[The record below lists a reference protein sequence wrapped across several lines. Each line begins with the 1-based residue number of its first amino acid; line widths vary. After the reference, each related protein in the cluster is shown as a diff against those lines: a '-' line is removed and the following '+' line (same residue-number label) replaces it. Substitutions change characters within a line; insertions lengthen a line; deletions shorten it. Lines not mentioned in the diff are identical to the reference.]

1 MQQLYPQLG
10 GDQIDG
16 MLEVDPY
23 GLAALLQLTGPI
35 TIPGYGQPLTKDNAA
50 DVLISQQYYQFGNN
64 TQRKDFLDDAGRE
77 TFQKLVHA
85 DLPSPRQLGNVLGP
99 AVDDHRIKF
108 TPLTPD
114 PKAHD
119 AEQQLIQQLG
129 ADGAFPPKGDG
140 DFFSLITQ
148 NKGENKI
155 DIYMHR
161 KIQYSSQFDPD
172 TGKVNAHATVTITN
186 DAPKDGLPD
195 AIIGNNDQNL
205 PKGTNELFFSFYTPL
220 GLRDAKVDQQP
231 SPLEY
236 QVEFGY
242 AVYSK
247 FLTIPSGG
255 SVTVDLDLF
264 GQLKPGSTYTLGIY
278 PQSTVN
284 ADDLVV
290 TTSVPSAWSITGTEH
305 TGDDGFS
312 LEPGGDKAAMAGSP
326 RESIST
332 QVDLSQR

>member
-1 MQQLYPQLG
+1 
-10 GDQIDG
+10 

-50 DVLISQQYYQFGNN
+50 DVLISQQYYQFGSNN
-64 TQRKDFLDDAGRE
+64 ERKDFLDDAGQE
-77 TFQKLVHA
+77 TFRKLVHA
-85 DLPSPRQLGNVLGP
+85 DLPSPRQLGQVMGP
-99 AVDDHRIKF
+99 VVADHRIKF
-108 TPLTPD
+108 TSLSPD
-114 PKAHD
+114 PKAHHD
-119 AEQQLIQQLG
+119 EQELIDQLG
-129 ADGAFPPKGDG
+129 AGGAFPQKGDG

-186 DAPKDGLPD
+186 DAPNDGLPD

-247 FLTIPSGG
+247 FLTIPSGAT
-255 SVTVDLDLF
+255 VTVDLDLF
-264 GQLKPGSTYTLGIY
+264 GQLKPGSTYSLGVY

-284 ADDLVV
+284 ADDVV
-290 TTSVPSAWSITGTEH
+290 VSTSVPSAWEITGTEH
-305 TGDDGFS
+305 GGEDGYS
-312 LEPGGDKAAMAGSP
+312 LEPGGAKATIDESP
-326 RESIST
+326 RETINT
-332 QVDLSQR
+332 HLDLSQR